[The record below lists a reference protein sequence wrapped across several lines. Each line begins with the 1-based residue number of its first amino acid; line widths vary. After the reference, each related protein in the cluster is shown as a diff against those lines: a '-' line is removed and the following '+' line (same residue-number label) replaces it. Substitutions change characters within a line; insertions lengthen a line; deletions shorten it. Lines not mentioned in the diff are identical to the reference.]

1 MASEIFRAPGSPEE
15 LKFQYSTLWL
25 HDEAGL
31 RTALDEPRN
40 YLNLLSDAEPDF
52 ETPTKSMTLYAER
65 AATPESL
72 QLHATS
78 EFTPADIIDLDN
90 ALSWQDALRG
100 ELLELY
106 PDAAQQSLA
115 HDSDSL
121 YTRIG
126 HGFYGRISTSALV
139 DRCILEVDLVSR
151 EQFDKYAGTLIDDE
165 DETAHSDDPALVL
178 KEFAVLWQHAH
189 NIVIQNSAYS
199 PLPVELSIVP
209 PPSKEIVADKVPAE
223 AFMPVSELVD
233 EDHRGF
239 NYIGGLTTAKSRLQE
254 IAEAFNDGEARSI
267 YGIGPTHF
275 MLYGPPGTGKTTLVE
290 ALADELNAKL
300 VPVSSKDVIE
310 KWVGSSARNLATIF
324 KNAKK
329 GGYPT
334 IVFFDEFE
342 ALGGKSEKLSSSERH
357 DVLKVFNTEIIEI
370 SRTHPNIIIAA
381 ATNVDTHEI
390 EPSLIR
396 SGRLEPI
403 QAGLPNEAE
412 RIDIWSSILARLV
425 LANQNE
431 FVAADA
437 EAVGEHRFHLY
448 ADDINP
454 LELARLSD
462 SMTGADFEAVIDFAR
477 RRCYRHYKTTGNH
490 RQVGQQDLVDGIN
503 AIRHR

>member
-1 MASEIFRAPGSPEE
+1 MTGELFRTPGSPEE
-15 LKFQYSTLWL
+15 LKFHYSTLWL

-31 RTALDEPRN
+31 RAALDEPRA
-40 YLNLLSDAEPDF
+40 YLNLLSEAEPDF
-52 ETPTKSMTLYAER
+52 ETPTMSMVLYAER
-65 AATPESL
+65 GATPESL

-78 EFTPADIIDLDN
+78 EFTPVDIADLDN
-90 ALSWQDALRG
+90 TLSWQDALRG

-106 PDAAQQSLA
+106 PDAAQQSLT
-115 HDSDSL
+115 HDSESL

-126 HGFYGRISTSALV
+126 RGFYGRVSTSATV
-139 DRCILEVDLVSR
+139 DRCILEVDLISR
-151 EQFDKYAGTLIDDE
+151 ELFDKYAGTLIDDE
-165 DETAHSDDPALVL
+165 DEENHPDDPALIL
-178 KEFAVLWQHAH
+178 KEFAVLWLHAH
-189 NIVIQNSAYS
+189 DIVIQNSAYS
-199 PLPVELSIVP
+199 PLPTELSVVAP
-209 PPSKEIVADKVPAE
+209 PTKEIVADKVPVE
-223 AFMPVSELVD
+223 AVMPVSELVD

-239 NYIGGLTTAKSRLQE
+239 NYIGGLTAAKNRLQE
-254 IAEAFNDGEARSI
+254 IAEAFNDSEARSI

-300 VPVSSKDVIE
+300 MPVSSKDVIE

-324 KNAKK
+324 KDAKK

-403 QAGLPNEAE
+403 QAGLPNEIE
-412 RIDIWSSILARLV
+412 RIDIWSSILAKLV
-425 LANQNE
+425 LANQSDLI
-431 FVAADA
+431 AADA
-437 EAVGEHRFHLY
+437 ETVGEHRFHLY

-454 LELARLSD
+454 VELAKLSD
-462 SMTGADFEAVIDFAR
+462 GMTGADFEAVIDFAR
-477 RRCYRHYKTTGNH
+477 RRCYRHYKSSGNH
-490 RQVGQQDLVDGIN
+490 RQVCQQDLIDGITHLHQ
-503 AIRHR
+503 R